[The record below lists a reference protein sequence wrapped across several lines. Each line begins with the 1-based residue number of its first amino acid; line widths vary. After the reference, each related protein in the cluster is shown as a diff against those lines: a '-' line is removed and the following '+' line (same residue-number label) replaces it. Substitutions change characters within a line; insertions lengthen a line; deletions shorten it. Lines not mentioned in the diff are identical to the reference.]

1 MLMFGRNL
9 LSTSAPLQNITAEEV
24 AQKIKH
30 PEAEF
35 LSAIACLRAMKNV
48 DCQKYAEMKR
58 KLPYFTCAIFNPS
71 YRRLE
76 NLAFITHF
84 IIDIDHLSEKGFTH
98 VELKKRMTQDPR
110 IKMCFVSPSE
120 DGLKIMFHLSDRCYD
135 AGQFSLFYKSFLHS
149 FSNEYHLEQVIDKRT
164 CDASRACF
172 MSYDPTIY
180 FNPNAQFID
189 MRDFTDFE
197 NLDNVFEQDHAY
209 TTALTPSHSTP
220 TDKLPTDPDSET
232 LNNIKL
238 ILQQRKALT
247 QQSHTIVFVP
257 EILNDIID
265 EVKAVIEDVGIAIDE
280 VKNIQYG
287 KKIIAHLGIK
297 RGEVNI
303 FYGKRGFSVVQS
315 IKRGCSAELNEV
327 LALLLKNFFGVS

>member
-9 LSTSAPLQNITAEEV
+9 LSASTLMQSITVEEI
-24 AQKIKH
+24 AQQIKH
-30 PEAEF
+30 PEVEF
-35 LSAIACLRAMKNV
+35 LSAIARLRAIRNV
-48 DCQKYAEMKR
+48 DRQKYAEMKR

-76 NLAFITHF
+76 NLAFLTHF
-84 IIDIDHLSEKGFTH
+84 IIDIDHLSEKGFTRA
-98 VELKKRMTQDPR
+98 ELKEKFSHDPR

-120 DGLKIMFHLSDRCYD
+120 DGLKIMFHLSERCYD
-135 AGQFSLFYKSFLHS
+135 AGQFNLFYKSFLRH
-149 FSNEYHLEQVIDKRT
+149 FSDEYHLEQVVDKHT

-180 FNPNAQFID
+180 FNPHAQSIN
-189 MRDFTDFE
+189 MKDFTDFE
-197 NLDNVFEQDHAY
+197 DLDNVFEQDYANSK
-209 TTALTPSHSTP
+209 ALTTSHSTP
-220 TDKLPTDPDSET
+220 TDKLPTDPDTET

-238 ILQQRKALT
+238 ILQQHKALV
-247 QQSHTIVFVP
+247 QQSHSFVFVP
-257 EILNDIID
+257 EVLNDVID
-265 EVKAVIEDVGIAIDE
+265 EVKTMIEETGIVIDE

-287 KKIIAHLGIK
+287 KKIMVHLGIK

-315 IKRGCSAELNEV
+315 TKRGCSAELNEA
-327 LALLLKNFFGVS
+327 LALLLKNFFEIS